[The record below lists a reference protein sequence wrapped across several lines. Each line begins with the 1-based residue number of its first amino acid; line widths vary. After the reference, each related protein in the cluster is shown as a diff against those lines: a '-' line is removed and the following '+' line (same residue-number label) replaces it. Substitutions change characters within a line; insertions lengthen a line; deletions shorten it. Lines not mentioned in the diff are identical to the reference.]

1 MALHPTD
8 EEDSKPETLTL
19 FNRKKKQKQRKK
31 EARTK
36 EEGSKNKGRRKQE
49 RRSSKQQERKQQARP
64 RSRRFHRLSPIINKK
79 SMNWKIKDIELAN
92 ISRFRGELMGAAM
105 LFIILFHVA
114 LPREDAFYGLR
125 RMGNVGVDMFLF
137 LSGIGLW
144 FSWMKNPSAKHF
156 FIRRYLRIY
165 PTWLIIACLFYIPS
179 FQGGSTWNWIN
190 LFGEITINWG
200 FWLHDEL
207 NFWYIPATMMLYLF
221 APAYME
227 LIRRH
232 PIYRWLPV
240 VMIMWC
246 ILVQYVTPIHQAVG
260 HLEIFWSRVPIFFI
274 GINMGEMVRQK
285 QTLDGASI
293 WMIWLMFLMTLL
305 ASIFLEQEKHGM
317 FPLFLE
323 RMLYIPLTITCILLL
338 NRIFRRTPS
347 WFNKGFM
354 FVGALSLECYLL
366 HIHFVLKYIEP
377 HHMGYW
383 PTFFICIGITL
394 PAAWILSKIAGWIS
408 KELAKFIK

>member
-8 EEDSKPETLTL
+8 EEDSKPEALTL
-19 FNRKKKQKQRKK
+19 FNRKKEEQREKEERTKKKQEARKKAASAPPFQAIPSPVPHNKQK
-31 EARTK
+31 
-36 EEGSKNKGRRKQE
+36 
-49 RRSSKQQERKQQARP
+49 
-64 RSRRFHRLSPIINKK
+64 INT
-79 SMNWKIKDIELAN
+79 SMNCKIKDIELAN

-114 LPREDAFYGLR
+114 LPRENAFFGLR
-125 RMGNVGVDMFLF
+125 RMGNVGVDIFLF

-179 FQGGSTWNWIN
+179 FQGGSTWNWIY

-227 LIRRH
+227 LIKRH

-285 QTLDGASI
+285 QTLDGTSI

-323 RMLYIPLTITCILLL
+323 RMLYIPLTITSILLL

-377 HHMGYW
+377 HHLGYW

-408 KELAKFIK
+408 KELSKFIK

>member
-8 EEDSKPETLTL
+8 EEDSKPEALTL
-19 FNRKKKQKQRKK
+19 FNRKKEEQRKK
-31 EARTK
+31 QEQREKEERTK
-36 EEGSKNKGRRKQE
+36 KKKAARKKAA
-49 RRSSKQQERKQQARP
+49 STPPFQAI
-64 RSRRFHRLSPIINKK
+64 LSPVPHNKQK
-79 SMNWKIKDIELAN
+79 RNTSMNWKIKDIELAN
-92 ISRFRGELMGAAM
+92 ISRFRGKLMGAAM

-114 LPREDAFYGLR
+114 LPREDAFFGLR

-179 FQGGSTWNWIN
+179 FQGGSTWNWIY

-227 LIRRH
+227 LIKRH

-323 RMLYIPLTITCILLL
+323 RMLYIPLTITSILLL

-377 HHMGYW
+377 YHLGYW

>member
-8 EEDSKPETLTL
+8 EEDSKPEALTL
-19 FNRKKKQKQRKK
+19 FNRKKEEQREKEERTKKKQAARKKAASAPPLQAIPSPVPHNKQKRN
-31 EARTK
+31 T
-36 EEGSKNKGRRKQE
+36 
-49 RRSSKQQERKQQARP
+49 
-64 RSRRFHRLSPIINKK
+64 

-114 LPREDAFYGLR
+114 LPREDAFFGLR

-144 FSWMKNPSAKHF
+144 FSWMKNPSVKHF

-179 FQGGSTWNWIN
+179 FQGGSTWNWIY

-227 LIRRH
+227 LIKRH

-323 RMLYIPLTITCILLL
+323 RMLYIPLTITSILLL
-338 NRIFRRTPS
+338 NRIFRRTPG

-377 HHMGYW
+377 HHLGYW

-408 KELAKFIK
+408 KELSKFIK